1 MARLARLLIGIALVA
16 MVGVGLV
23 ACGGGGGDGGG
34 EDKTQGLSAT
44 QLLAQGST
52 AAKALTSFR
61 VALQA
66 KGTANVPESA
76 GGGIGSL
83 LKGPLDISGEGP
95 VEPPDKA
102 SLDAKINLSGL
113 PLQGNITRVG
123 DEVFVGF
130 LGQDFQVN
138 LPPAQVAL
146 FDFGSL
152 YPTLAAW
159 ATDPVI
165 SGREEIDGVS
175 TVKVDAGLDAAA
187 ALQALGPALGIEGI
201 TAAQAKSALKTGRFE
216 AWIGTADLLPR
227 RVHVVLAAT
236 GAKLAPGVG
245 ALDLDLTVDLSAFNE
260 PVDITAPANAQPLDL
275 SQLGSLVGG

>member
-16 MVGVGLV
+16 LVGVGAA
-23 ACGGGGGDGGG
+23 ACGGGGGNSGGA
-34 EDKTQGLSAT
+34 DKTGGLSAA
-44 QLLAQGST
+44 QLLAQSSV
-52 AAKALTSFR
+52 AAKELKSFR
-61 VALQA
+61 VSLEA
-66 KGTANVPESA
+66 KGTVNLPASSGSGL
-76 GGGIGSL
+76 GGL

-130 LGQDFQVN
+130 LGQDFKVN

-146 FDFGSL
+146 LDFGSL

-159 ATDPVI
+159 AKDPTI
-165 SGREEIDGVS
+165 AGREDIDGTS
-175 TVKVDAGLDAAA
+175 TVKVDATLDASA

-201 TAAQAKSALKTGRFE
+201 TPAQARSALSTGRLE
-216 AWIGTADLLPR
+216 TWIGTADLLPR
-227 RVHVVLAAT
+227 RIHVILAAT

-245 ALDLDLTVDLSAFNE
+245 AIDLDLTVDLSAFDE
-260 PVDITAPANAQPLDL
+260 PVDITAPANAKALNLND
-275 SQLGSLVGG
+275 LGSLVGG

>member
-16 MVGVGLV
+16 LVGVGAA
-23 ACGGGGGDGGG
+23 ACGGGSGSGGG
-34 EDKTQGLSAT
+34 ADKTGGLSAA
-44 QLLAQGST
+44 QLLTQSS
-52 AAKALTSFR
+52 AAARGLTSFR
-61 VALQA
+61 VSLEA
-66 KGTANVPESA
+66 KGTVNLAASS
-76 GGGIGSL
+76 GGGLGDL
-83 LKGPLDISGEGP
+83 VKGPLNISGEGP
-95 VEPPDKA
+95 VEPPDNA

-130 LGQDFQVN
+130 LGQDFKVN

-159 ATDPVI
+159 AKDPTI
-165 SGREEIDGVS
+165 AGREDIDGTS
-175 TVKVDAGLDAAA
+175 TVKVDAALDPTAS
-187 ALQALGPALGIEGI
+187 LQALGPALGIEGI
-201 TAAQAKSALKTGRFE
+201 TAAQARSALTTGRFE

-227 RVHVVLAAT
+227 RVHVILAAT

-245 ALDLDLTVDLSAFNE
+245 AIDLDLTVDLSAFDE
-260 PVDITAPANAQPLDL
+260 PVDITAPADAKPLDL
-275 SQLGSLVGG
+275 NDLGSLVGG